1 MSANASVPEA
11 ERFLLDTSA
20 ILALTDQE
28 EGFDTV
34 EALLDR
40 ATSGEIEV
48 AICAMSLMELFYITL
63 QEDGED
69 RAARL
74 VALIKA
80 WPVRWIYPDEKTLLF
95 AGRLKAF
102 HHLSFADAL
111 IAGTA
116 KINESV
122 LVHKDPEFEDI
133 GEEVSLLSLPYKR
146 PR

>member
-1 MSANASVPEA
+1 MPET

-28 EGFDTV
+28 EGFEQV

-40 ATSGEIEV
+40 ATTGAVEV

-63 QEDGED
+63 QEEGED
-69 RAARL
+69 QAARL
-74 VALIKA
+74 VALVKA
-80 WPVRWIYPDEKTLLF
+80 WPVRWIYPDERVLLF

-116 KINESV
+116 RLDGSV
-122 LVHKDPEFEDI
+122 LVHKDPEFEAVA
-133 GEEVSLLSLPYKR
+133 EEIPLLGLPYKR
-146 PR
+146 RK

>member
-1 MSANASVPEA
+1 MPAV

-28 EGFDTV
+28 EGFERV
-34 EALLDR
+34 EELLDR
-40 ATSGEIEV
+40 AANGGVDVSV
-48 AICAMSLMELFYITL
+48 CAMSLMEIFYITL
-63 QEDGED
+63 QEEGED

-74 VALIKA
+74 VALVKA
-80 WPVRWIYPDEKTLLF
+80 WPVRWIYPDERVLLF

-116 KINESV
+116 RLSDAV
-122 LVHKDPEFEDI
+122 LVHKDPEFEQI
-133 GEEVSLLSLPYKR
+133 AEEVPLLGLPYKR
-146 PR
+146 GK

>member
-1 MSANASVPEA
+1 VPET

-28 EGFDTV
+28 EGFEQV

-40 ATSGEIEV
+40 ATTGAVEV

-63 QEDGED
+63 QEEGED
-69 RAARL
+69 QAARL
-74 VALIKA
+74 VALVKA
-80 WPVRWIYPDEKTLLF
+80 WPVRWIYPDERVLLF

-116 KINESV
+116 RLDGSV
-122 LVHKDPEFEDI
+122 LVHKDPEFEAVA
-133 GEEVSLLSLPYKR
+133 EEIPLLGLPYKR
-146 PR
+146 RK